1 MTMAEKTGAL
11 LHWGIGRDTAGY
23 FVCVRL
29 EWDDGRSGSFTAE
42 ARFRRIEE
50 AEAYMN
56 ELAVDKAIVARLLE
70 ERRAV
75 PPGDGYQPS
84 HRIG

>member
-1 MTMAEKTGAL
+1 MAEKVGAL

-23 FVCVRL
+23 YVCVRL
-29 EWDDGRSGSFTAE
+29 EWDDGHSGYFTAE

-56 ELAVDKAIVARLLE
+56 EIAADKAVTRKLLE
-70 ERRAV
+70 SSAL
-75 PPGDGYQPS
+75 PS
-84 HRIG
+84 DWLN